1 MAIERTS
8 ETETAMNGNT
18 RTSVQSSGH
27 FGTLTLRFLVV
38 LALAFTIGGAL
49 AHSAGA
55 TDNNPAM
62 DKNSFKTGCESGG
75 GSYVEN
81 PDGSFQ
87 CNLKDGGVI
96 KCPSTTSQ
104 CTYTPALVVR
114 GGGIRATGAVNVST
128 GMQSSTP
135 TPSGNIRATGAM
147 RGSQIVVMS
156 SGPAPTAT
164 PAP

>member
-1 MAIERTS
+1 MNADARTPARS
-8 ETETAMNGNT
+8 
-18 RTSVQSSGH
+18 SVH
-27 FGTLTLRFLVV
+27 FGTLTLRLLVV

-49 AHSAGA
+49 AHGAGA
-55 TDNNPAM
+55 TDNNPAL
-62 DKNSFKTGCESGG
+62 DKNAFKTGCESGG

-104 CTYTPALVVR
+104 CSYTPALVVR
-114 GGGIRATGAVNVST
+114 SGGIRATGVTGAST

-135 TPSGNIRATGAM
+135 TPRGNIRATGAM
-147 RGSQIVVMS
+147 NASQIQVMS
-156 SGPAPTAT
+156 PAPTPT